1 LLSARYGPHSVTLLK
16 RLDGLRALREGT
28 SAPVPL
34 ATRIKAWRHGFSGW
48 AWLIYDLDNNDHRQ
62 YVPNKLSGRMA
73 NIDGPIARSVL
84 KNKLLFEKTFSAHA
98 RVPRINAALE
108 RGSLTRLRD
117 GFAPSSVAELVQW
130 VADSS
135 SGVFIKPVDSS
146 EGRGAHSV
154 EGVNGQIVV
163 DKKPMDAVAATSLIS
178 AQDGSI
184 VTDLVHQGAF
194 SRSIFPDAVNTI
206 RVITM
211 IDPDSREP
219 FVASAIHRFG
229 TVASAPTDNVS
240 RRGIRATLDV
250 QTGVLTAGAASWAY
264 ENGSFRAFATHPDSG
279 AQIAGVAV
287 PGWHE
292 VVETVLD
299 VVRRFPM
306 LVYVGWDAVVG
317 DDGVIIIEG
326 NHSPNITQQAAG
338 PYLADPRIRRF
349 LEHHGVLAGTGL

>member
-1 LLSARYGPHSVTLLK
+1 MTLLK
-16 RLDGLRALREGT
+16 RLDGIRALREGT
-28 SAPVPL
+28 SAPVPI

-48 AWLIYDLDNNDHRQ
+48 AWLLYDLDNNDYRQ

-117 GFAPSSVAELVQW
+117 GFAPSSVSELVQW
-130 VADSS
+130 VVDSS
-135 SGVFIKPVDSS
+135 AGVFIKPVDSS

-154 EGVNGQIVV
+154 EGRDGQILV
-163 DKKPMDAVAATSLIS
+163 DKKPADLAAATSLIS

-194 SRSIFPDAVNTI
+194 GRSMFPDAVNTM

-229 TVASAPTDNVS
+229 TAASAPTDNVS
-240 RRGIRATLDV
+240 RKAIRAKVDV
-250 QTGVLTAGAASWAY
+250 ETGVLTTGAASWAY
-264 ENGSFRAFATHPDSG
+264 ENGRFKAFPTHPETG

-287 PGWHE
+287 PGWND
-292 VVETVLD
+292 VVDTLLGL
-299 VVRRFPM
+299 VRRFPM
-306 LVYVGWDAVVG
+306 LAYVGWDAVVG
-317 DDGVIIIEG
+317 DDGVILIEG
-326 NHSPNITQQAAG
+326 NHSPNITQQASG